1 MVTHLT
7 PDAVPDAGEAAA
19 VWIGE
24 VMRLVAGG
32 GSVERDVAGV
42 ESGLRAH
49 FGKRQNAAKCVEF
62 IAKSWTHVKKQ
73 NELIRSLKRSL
84 TQMSETAVS
93 AQKEVIV
100 LQKRVIDIQEQHI
113 ERTETVVGEK
123 VRDTLQTEIRSYS
136 GALASDTV
144 EAVMKKVPQQ
154 QAAAPTFEAMR
165 KVVKFAAEEE
175 ERAKRLVFFGLDEG
189 EKEGDEVDP
198 YVVIKALDL
207 APNYDSIKRLGVR
220 KQGYNRPVLVTM
232 DSTRQA
238 AEILRKSHLLR
249 QIEEFQSVFV
259 SPDRT
264 IEQRKQHRE
273 LVNKLTERR
282 AENRPGDDNLRIVIR
297 DGEVVS
303 LPKAG
308 LKALSN

>member
-1 MVTHLT
+1 
-7 PDAVPDAGEAAA
+7 
-19 VWIGE
+19 
-24 VMRLVAGG
+24 
-32 GSVERDVAGV
+32 
-42 ESGLRAH
+42 
-49 FGKRQNAAKCVEF
+49 
-62 IAKSWTHVKKQ
+62 
-73 NELIRSLKRSL
+73 
-84 TQMSETAVS
+84 MSETAVS

-220 KQGYNRPVLVTM
+220 KQLGTIALFWSQWCKTATM
-232 DSTRQA
+232 QKINKTIIKQKT
-238 AEILRKSHLLR
+238 ISH
-249 QIEEFQSVFV
+249 
-259 SPDRT
+259 
-264 IEQRKQHRE
+264 E
-273 LVNKLTERR
+273 LANINIPLFLQWFC
-282 AENRPGDDNLRIVIR
+282 NH
-297 DGEVVS
+297 
-303 LPKAG
+303 
-308 LKALSN
+308 AL